1 MDFSALELELRGIL
15 YVVAGRMGY
24 VPPFAAVRTPRW
36 SLLLACVLFVN
47 LVFGLK
53 PIGDVIAFVPRS
65 LEKNV
70 VSTLPD
76 SFASFFIVRR

>member
-1 MDFSALELELRGIL
+1 MDFSALELELRRIL

-53 PIGDVIAFVPRS
+53 PIGDGIASVVRS
-65 LEKNV
+65 VQENV
-70 VSTLPD
+70 VRTLPD